1 MEHLTVET
9 KPVYGRYDR
18 LKYAED
24 YKKAHGW
31 VPFTEEE
38 KEDLMKAIA
47 EITNF

>member
-1 MEHLTVET
+1 MEKLNVET

-24 YKKAHGW
+24 YKRNHNW
-31 VPFTEEE
+31 EPFTEEE
-38 KEDLMKAIA
+38 KADLMEAIA